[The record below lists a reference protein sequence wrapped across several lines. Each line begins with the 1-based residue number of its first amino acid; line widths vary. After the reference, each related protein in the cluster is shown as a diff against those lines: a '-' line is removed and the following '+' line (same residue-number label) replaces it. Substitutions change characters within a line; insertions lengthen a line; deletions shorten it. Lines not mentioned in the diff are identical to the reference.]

1 MASQAGPVSA
11 LAERYAT
18 ALLELAEEQR
28 ALDGVAEDLEA
39 LKALLEGSPELTHL
53 ARSPLIAREDRARAM
68 QAVAERAGFS
78 DLTRNF
84 IGVVAR
90 HGRLFA
96 LQAIAERF
104 LAVLAERR
112 GEVTAEVTVAHALDD
127 AQRRSL
133 EAALGGIA
141 GGRVSIDLRVDPD
154 ILGGLVVRLGSRL
167 FDSSLGSRLRRL
179 ELSMKGA

>member
-18 ALLELAEEQR
+18 ALLELAKER
-28 ALDGVAEDLEA
+28 KALDRVAEDLEA
-39 LKALLEGSPELTHL
+39 LKTLLEGSPELTRL
-53 ARSPLIAREDRARAM
+53 VRSPLIAREDRARAM

-96 LQAIAERF
+96 LQAIAGRF

-127 AQRRSL
+127 EQLRSL
-133 EAALGGIA
+133 ESTLGAVA
-141 GGRVSIDLRVDPD
+141 GGKVSVDLKVDPD

>member
-1 MASQAGPVSA
+1 MASQAGPVST

-18 ALLELAEEQR
+18 ALLELAEERRQ
-28 ALDGVAEDLEA
+28 LDAVAGELEA
-39 LKALLEGSPELTHL
+39 LKRMLSESADL
-53 ARSPLIAREDRARAM
+53 ARLIRSPALAREERARAM

-84 IGVVAR
+84 IGVAAR

-96 LQAIAERF
+96 LPAIVDHF
-104 LAVLAERR
+104 LAVLAARR
-112 GEVTAEVTVAHALDD
+112 GEVTAEVTAAHPLD
-127 AQRRSL
+127 AEQLQAL
-133 EAALGGIA
+133 EAALGRAA
-141 GGRVSIDLRVDPD
+141 GGRVAIDLKIDPG

-167 FDSSLGSRLRRL
+167 FDSSVGSRLRRL

>member
-18 ALLELAEEQR
+18 ALLELAEER
-28 ALDGVAEDLEA
+28 KALDGVAEDLEA

-96 LQAIAERF
+96 LGAIAERF

-112 GEVTAEVTVAHALDD
+112 A
-127 AQRRSL
+127 RSRPKSPWRTRSTTRSAARSKPRL
-133 EAALGGIA
+133 AALRAA
-141 GGRVSIDLRVDPD
+141 GFPSTSGSIPTFSADWSS
-154 ILGGLVVRLGSRL
+154 GSVRGSSTAR
-167 FDSSLGSRLRRL
+167 SAPGCAGSN
-179 ELSMKGA
+179 SP

>member
-18 ALLELAEEQR
+18 ALLELAEEEK
-28 ALDGVAEDLEA
+28 ALDRVAEDLEA
-39 LKALLEGSPELTHL
+39 LKALLEASPELAQL
-53 ARSPLIAREDRARAM
+53 ARSPLIAREERARAM
-68 QAVAERAGFS
+68 QAVAARAGFAEM
-78 DLTRNF
+78 TRNF

-127 AQRRSL
+127 AQLRSL
-133 EAALGGIA
+133 ETALGGIA
-141 GGRVSIDLRVDPD
+141 GGKVSIDLRVDPD

>member
-18 ALLELAEEQR
+18 ALLELAEER
-28 ALDGVAEDLEA
+28 KALDRVAEDLEA
-39 LKALLEGSPELTHL
+39 LKVLLEGSPELTRL
-53 ARSPLIAREDRARAM
+53 VRSPLIAREDRARAM

-96 LQAIAERF
+96 LQAIAGRF

-127 AQRRSL
+127 EQLRSL
-133 EAALGGIA
+133 ESTLGAVA
-141 GGRVSIDLRVDPD
+141 GGKVSVDLRVDPD

>member
-11 LAERYAT
+11 LAGRYAT
-18 ALLELAEEQR
+18 ALLELAEEEK
-28 ALDGVAEDLEA
+28 ALDRVAEDLEA
-39 LKALLEGSPELTHL
+39 LKALIEGSPELAHL
-53 ARSPLIAREDRARAM
+53 VRSPLIAREGRARAM
-68 QAVAERAGFS
+68 QAVAERAGFAEM
-78 DLTRNF
+78 TCNF

-112 GEVTAEVTVAHALDD
+112 GEVTAEVTVARALDD
-127 AQRRSL
+127 GQLRSL
-133 EAALGGIA
+133 ETALGGIA
-141 GGRVSIDLRVDPD
+141 GGKVSIDLRVDPD
-154 ILGGLVVRLGSRL
+154 ILGGLVVKLGSRL

>member
-18 ALLELAEEQR
+18 ALLELAEER
-28 ALDGVAEDLEA
+28 KALDRVAEDLEA
-39 LKALLEGSPELTHL
+39 LKALLEGSPELTRL
-53 ARSPLIAREDRARAM
+53 VRSPLIAREDRARAM

-96 LQAIAERF
+96 LQAIAGRF

-127 AQRRSL
+127 EQLRSL
-133 EAALGGIA
+133 ESTLGAVA
-141 GGRVSIDLRVDPD
+141 GGKVSVDLRVDPD

>member
-18 ALLELAEEQR
+18 ALLELAEER
-28 ALDGVAEDLEA
+28 KALDRIAEDLEA
-39 LKALLEGSPELTHL
+39 LKALLDGSPELTHL
-53 ARSPLIAREDRARAM
+53 VRSPVIARDDRARAM

-78 DLTRNF
+78 ELTRNF

-90 HGRLFA
+90 HRRLFA
-96 LQAIAERF
+96 LGAIAARF

-112 GEVTAEVTVAHALDD
+112 GEAVAAVTVAHTLDD
-127 AQRRSL
+127 AQLRAL

-141 GGRVSIDLRVDPD
+141 GGKVSIDLKVDPD

>member
-18 ALLELAEEQR
+18 ALLELAEER
-28 ALDGVAEDLEA
+28 KVLDRVAADLEA
-39 LKALLEGSPELTHL
+39 LEALLGGSAELIHL
-53 ARSPLIAREDRARAM
+53 VNSPVIAREDRARAM

-78 DLTRNF
+78 ELTLHF

-96 LQAIAERF
+96 LGAIAARF

-112 GEVTAEVTVAHALDD
+112 GEATAEVTVAHELDEAQCRAL
-127 AQRRSL
+127 
-133 EAALGGIA
+133 ETALGAIA
-141 GGRVSIDLRVDPD
+141 GGKVSIDLKVDPD

>member
-18 ALLELAEEQR
+18 ALLELAEER
-28 ALDGVAEDLEA
+28 KALDSVAEDLEA
-39 LKALLEGSPELTHL
+39 LKALLEGSPELAHL
-53 ARSPLIAREDRARAM
+53 ACSPLIAGEDRARAM
-68 QAVAERAGFS
+68 QAVAARAGFS
-78 DLTRNF
+78 GLTRNF

-96 LQAIAERF
+96 LHAIAARF
-104 LAVLAERR
+104 LAVLAARR

>member
-18 ALLELAEEQR
+18 ALLELAEEEKV
-28 ALDGVAEDLEA
+28 LDRVAEDLEA
-39 LKALLEGSPELTHL
+39 LKALLEGSPELTRL
-53 ARSPLIAREDRARAM
+53 VRSPLIAREERVRAM
-68 QAVAERAGFS
+68 QAVAERAGFAGM
-78 DLTRNF
+78 TRNF

-96 LQAIAERF
+96 LEAIAGRF

-112 GEVTAEVTVAHALDD
+112 GEVTAEVTVARALDD
-127 AQRRSL
+127 GQLRAL
-133 EAALGGIA
+133 ETALGGIA
-141 GGRVSIDLRVDPD
+141 GGKVSIDLRVDPD
-154 ILGGLVVRLGSRL
+154 ILGGLIVRLGSRL